1 MTSSTSPLT
10 IALLWHSTS
19 SDNLGVGALTLAQF
33 ELLSRAADS
42 CGRKVRFFIIGT
54 KGNTPYEITDYAV
67 SGNAEFALR
76 AFKRGDF
83 SAIRMLRGADIVFDI
98 GEGDSFADIYGLKRL
113 SIQVFAKLLAR
124 ILGKPLIMSPQTIGP
139 FRSPLGRMLG
149 RFGLMLASRVY
160 ARDGLSLECVSELGF
175 SSRCHEVIDVAFALP
190 YKRSNADSSVIR
202 IGINVSGLLFSG
214 GYDGRNRLG
223 LSVDY
228 PRLMEDC
235 CQYFLEKDGAE
246 VYLVPHVISDA
257 IPVENDVRACER
269 LKAKFPE
276 LRIAPRFASPC
287 EAKSFISGM
296 DFFTGARMHACI
308 AAYSSGVPV
317 VPMAYSRKFQGL
329 FGALGYGRVIDCL
342 TSNNEDAMK
351 ALELAFENR
360 ALLAGEVAVG
370 NRRAEE
376 RVDVYVNEV
385 SMVLDEIS

>member
-42 CGRKVRFFIIGT
+42 CGRKVRFLIIGT
-54 KGNTPYEITDYAV
+54 KGNTPYAITEYAIA
-67 SGNAEFALR
+67 GNAEFALR

-124 ILGKPLIMSPQTIGP
+124 ILGKTLIMSPQTIGP
-139 FRSPLGRMLG
+139 FRSPLGKIFG

-160 ARDGLSLECVSELGF
+160 ARDGLSLDCVSELGF
-175 SSRCHEVIDVAFALP
+175 AARCREVIDVAFALP
-190 YKRSNADSSVIR
+190 YTRSHTDSSVTR
-202 IGINVSGLLFSG
+202 IGINVSGLLYSG
-214 GYDGRNRLG
+214 GYDGQNRLG

-235 CQYFLEKDGAE
+235 CQYFLEKNGAE

-257 IPVENDVRACER
+257 IPVENDVLACEQ

-276 LRIAPRFASPC
+276 LRIAPRFTSPR
-287 EAKSFISGM
+287 EAKSFISTM

-329 FGALGYGRVIDCL
+329 FGALGYERVIDCL
-342 TSNNEDAMK
+342 TSNNQDAIK
-351 ALELAFENR
+351 FLERAFEDR
-360 ALLAGEVAVG
+360 ALLVAEVAAG
-370 NRRAEE
+370 NRRAE
-376 RVDVYVNEV
+376 DKIDIYVNEV
-385 SMVLDEIS
+385 STVLDEIS